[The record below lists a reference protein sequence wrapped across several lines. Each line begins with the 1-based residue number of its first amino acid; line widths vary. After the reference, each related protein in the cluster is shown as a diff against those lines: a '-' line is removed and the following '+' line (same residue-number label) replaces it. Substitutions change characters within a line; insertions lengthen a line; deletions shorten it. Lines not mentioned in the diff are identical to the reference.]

1 MTDPSSTTVARELL
15 GKIDVIGIDFD
26 HLMGCQN

>member
-1 MTDPSSTTVARELL
+1 MDLTSMAASSELR
-15 GKIDVIGIDFD
+15 GQIDVIGIDLN